1 MQNDKSPGNDGLTQG
16 FYGMFWKELKEIFV
30 DSVSETKDKEYLS
43 TSWIQAII
51 KLIEKKRDKR
61 FIKNYRAI
69 SLLNVD
75 LKIISSAFS
84 GKPK

>member
-1 MQNDKSPGNDGLTQG
+1 
-16 FYGMFWKELKEIFV
+16 MFWKELKEIFV